1 MRLPRLMS
9 CAVLSLLVGAGGC
22 VQTRITNLT
31 PRQAV
36 RPPDGLVLFEAL
48 WDSNQRAIRED
59 SFRPYVVMGAEKHP
73 MQRTLLTT
81 NRWEALVPVPPDRR
95 FVSYHFKFDYEVQ
108 GFGRRHPD
116 SRLSAGYQLEL
127 LEP

>member
-1 MRLPRLMS
+1 MPW
-9 CAVLSLLVGAGGC
+9 AVLSLLIGTGGC
-22 VQTRITNLT
+22 LQTRITNLT
-31 PRQAV
+31 PRQVV
-36 RPPDGLVLFEAL
+36 RPPDGLVLFEAH
-48 WDSNQRAIRED
+48 WDSNRRAIRDD
-59 SFRPYVVMGAEKHP
+59 SFRPYVVVGAEKHP
-73 MQRTLLTT
+73 MQRTLRTT

-95 FVSYHFKFDYEVQ
+95 FVNYHFKFDYEVQ